1 MSPIRTLVRFS
12 LALASISISISMSIL
27 LTARAA
33 KAAPP
38 TKEECVDSFGKGQD
52 AREAGQLSQAGKLF
66 LACAQP
72 ACPTLVQSECAR
84 AADEVTRL
92 QPSVTFAA
100 RDGAQNDLPDTAVF
114 VDGAAVAARLG
125 DGKAHEVDPGRHE
138 LRFVH
143 EGKEVTITVVVNQ
156 GEKGRGVVGLF
167 PAPASASA
175 SAPPRAP
182 TSFAQASAPVSDAP
196 VLKRSSGP
204 LVLVGLGAAAM
215 VAGGVLVGV
224 GLSKIPAGCSLA
236 TNQCAAP
243 PKDPVFAE
251 ASHDVSLA
259 NLGAVLGGA
268 GGAAFVG
275 SLIWYFAQTPH
286 AVAPATGSRSLT
298 PWVGPQG
305 AGLSFSGAL

>member
-1 MSPIRTLVRFS
+1 MSTIATLVRFS
-12 LALASISISISMSIL
+12 APLASIL
-27 LTARAA
+27 LVASAA

-38 TKEECVDSFGKGQD
+38 TKDECVDSFGKGQD

-66 LACAQP
+66 LSCAQP
-72 ACPTLVQSECAR
+72 ACPALVQSECAR
-84 AADEVTRL
+84 AADDIARL

-100 RDGAQNDLPDTAVF
+100 RDSAQSDLPDTAVF
-114 VDGAAVAARLG
+114 VDSAPVAARLG

-138 LRFVH
+138 VRFVH
-143 EGKEVTITVVVNQ
+143 AGKEVTLTVVVNQ
-156 GEKGRGVVGLF
+156 GEKGRGVVGVF
-167 PAPASASA
+167 PAPAAAAPAASTSTSA
-175 SAPPRAP
+175 APAP
-182 TSFAQASAPVSDAP
+182 AAALDAP
-196 VLKRSSGP
+196 VMKRSSGP

-215 VAGGVLVGV
+215 IAGGVLVGV
-224 GLSKIPAGCSLA
+224 GLTKIPAGCSLT

-251 ASHDVSLA
+251 ASRGVTMA

-286 AVAPATGSRSLT
+286 AAERAPSTASRSLT
-298 PWVGPQG
+298 PWIGPGG
-305 AGLSFSGAL
+305 AGLAFSGAL

>member
-1 MSPIRTLVRFS
+1 MSTIPSLVRFS
-12 LALASISISISMSIL
+12 AAMASIL
-27 LTARAA
+27 LTASAA

-72 ACPTLVQSECAR
+72 ACPALVQGECAR
-84 AADEVTRL
+84 SADEITRL

-100 RDGAQNDLPDTAVF
+100 RDGAQNDLPDTSVF
-114 VDGAAVAARLG
+114 VDGAPVAARLG
-125 DGKAHEVDPGRHE
+125 DGNAHDVDPGRHE
-138 LRFVH
+138 VRFVH
-143 EGKEVTITVVVNQ
+143 AGKDVTLTVVVNQ

-167 PAPASASA
+167 PAPAA
-175 SAPPRAP
+175 APSLATTPIVQARAP
-182 TSFAQASAPVSDAP
+182 ALHAR

-204 LVLVGLGAAAM
+204 LVLVGLGAATM

-224 GLSKIPAGCSLA
+224 GLAKVPVGCSLT

-243 PKDPVFAE
+243 SKDPVFAE
-251 ASHDVSLA
+251 ASHGVSMA
-259 NLGAVLGGA
+259 NLGGILGGA
-268 GGAAFVG
+268 GGAVFVG
-275 SLIWYFAQTPH
+275 SLIWYLAQTPH
-286 AVAPATGSRSLT
+286 AAAAEPSITARSLV

-305 AGLSFSGAL
+305 AGLSLSGAL

>member
-12 LALASISISISMSIL
+12 LALASISISSSIL

-72 ACPTLVQSECAR
+72 ACPTLVQGECAR
-84 AADEVTRL
+84 AADEITRL

-114 VDGAAVAARLG
+114 VDGAPVAARLG

-167 PAPASASA
+167 PASA
-175 SAPPRAP
+175 SAPPLAP

-204 LVLVGLGAAAM
+204 LVLVCLGAAAM

-224 GLSKIPAGCSLA
+224 GLSKIPAGCSLS

-243 PKDPVFAE
+243 PKDPVFAQ

-286 AVAPATGSRSLT
+286 AVAPAVSSRSLS

>member
-1 MSPIRTLVRFS
+1 MSTIRSLVRFS
-12 LALASISISISMSIL
+12 LALTSIL
-27 LTARAA
+27 LTVRAA

-38 TKEECVDSFGKGQD
+38 SKEECVDSFGKGQD

-72 ACPTLVQSECAR
+72 ACPALVQSECAR
-84 AADEVTRL
+84 AADEITRL

-114 VDGAAVAARLG
+114 VDGAPVAARLG
-125 DGKAHEVDPGRHE
+125 DGKAHDVDPGRHE

-143 EGKEVTITVVVNQ
+143 DGKEVTITVVVNQ

-167 PAPASASA
+167 PASASA
-175 SAPPRAP
+175 SAAPLAP
-182 TSFAQASAPVSDAP
+182 TSFVQASAPTFDAP
-196 VLKRSSGP
+196 VMKRSSGP

-224 GLSKIPAGCSLA
+224 GLAKIPAGCSLS

-251 ASHDVSLA
+251 ASHGVSMA

-275 SLIWYFAQTPH
+275 SLIWYFAQTPQ
-286 AVAPATGSRSLT
+286 AVAPAIGSRSLT